1 MATIRDRVY
10 TQLLNV
16 APWRDDVSWKVS
28 TIQVA
33 IALGIGVYLLFAS
46 AHAIGTLSQIVGA
59 YLMGVS
65 VLHLTTA
72 VRDPASPAGRPSG
85 LLRRA
90 VGLFGGAAAV
100 LYPWIGVL
108 SASDARII
116 VTAVLVISGA
126 ITIIGALTDRRLA
139 EIRWGIGLG
148 GVVEIA
154 IGVMFF
160 IVTDYDRPLLNL
172 MGITMILTGLIL
184 VGRSVWVS
192 GILESIRRDE

>member
-28 TIQVA
+28 AIQGA
-33 IALGIGVYLLFAS
+33 IALAIGMYLLFAS
-46 AHAIGTLSQIVGA
+46 AHAVGTLSQIVGA
-59 YLMGVS
+59 YLVGVS

-72 VRDPASPAGRPSG
+72 VRDPASPAARPAG

-90 VGLFGGAAAV
+90 VGLFGGAAAL
-100 LYPWIGVL
+100 LYPWIDFL
-108 SASDARII
+108 SAGDARII
-116 VTAVLVISGA
+116 VTAVLTISGA
-126 ITIIGALTDRRLA
+126 ITIVGAFTDRRLA
-139 EIRWGIGLG
+139 EIRWGTSLG
-148 GVVEIA
+148 GVLEIV

-172 MGITMILTGLIL
+172 LGATMLVAGLIL
-184 VGRSVWVS
+184 LGRAIWVS
-192 GILESIRRDE
+192 GILSSVLHDE